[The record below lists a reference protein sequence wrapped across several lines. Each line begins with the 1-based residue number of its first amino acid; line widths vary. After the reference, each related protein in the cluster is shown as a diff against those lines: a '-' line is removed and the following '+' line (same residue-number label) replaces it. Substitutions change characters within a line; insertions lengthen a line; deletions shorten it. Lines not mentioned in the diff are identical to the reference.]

1 MLYEVLV
8 FYCSGTSTCSATPL
22 RLVIGERL
30 RFRIPLVRDVYNT
43 VFLGNQIFNRQIVR
57 RIGDLGESIIT
68 KVFYDLLELLAND
81 RSQSIGVTQDV
92 EKIRELGNLIRVFW
106 KQFFVLKT
114 CEPIESQLKNSLRLR
129 G

>member
-1 MLYEVLV
+1 M
-8 FYCSGTSTCSATPL
+8 
-22 RLVIGERL
+22 
-30 RFRIPLVRDVYNT
+30 RDGYNT

-92 EKIRELGNLIRVFW
+92 EKIRDLGNLIRVFL

-114 CEPIESQLKNSLRLR
+114 CEPIESQLKNSLGLR